1 MYFEAKLN
9 GTLEKLGLWPENKK
23 VREGKRKDKR
33 QARGGGEGER
43 EKEEEGG
50 RTAMVQERDVQCRKE

>member
-9 GTLEKLGLWPENKK
+9 GTLEKLRLWPEYKK
-23 VREGKRKDKR
+23 LREGKRKDKR